1 MLDLAVMSMF
11 GFSGYAALLA
21 VAPLW
26 VVRGGSTAAGAGLV
40 NGVLLA
46 ATVLTQLAVPRVLA
60 TWGTGRVLVTGL
72 LLLGL
77 PAPAYLLSDELG
89 WVLGLSA
96 VRGAGFGILT
106 VAGSTVVAQ
115 LVPASRRGAAIG
127 IYGLSVALP
136 NLLLLPG
143 SVPIVDSWSFAPVFW
158 AAGARAAAAQSAGRP
173 PADARLARRSPS
185 SAEPGGGGGSANRA
199 SRPPHRPANCR
210 AVQRDDGRRRPA
222 HLLAPAGPAPH
233 RGAGVV
239 DFRRHRGPVPLA
251 GRLGRRQVR
260 GPALSRPDPDLRRS
274 SHGGLRLGGGPRTGR
289 PAGRGRDDARGLL

>member
-1 MLDLAVMSMF
+1 MF

-26 VVRGGSTAAGAGLV
+26 VVEGGSTAAGAGLV

-46 ATVLTQLAVPRVLA
+46 ATVLTQLAVPRALA

-96 VRGAGFGILT
+96 VRGVGFGILT
-106 VAGSTVVAQ
+106 VVGSTVVAQ

-127 IYGLSVALP
+127 VYGLSVAVP

-143 SVPIVDSWSFAPVFW
+143 SVPVVERWGFAPVFW
-158 AAGARAAAAQSAGRP
+158 MGALPLLGVPAVVPLMPALSAARRGRP
-173 PADARLARRSPS
+173 IQVEEGLGQVREPS
-185 SAEPGGGGGSANRA
+185 SASSRRLSCCSA
-199 SRPPHRPANCR
+199 
-210 AVQRDDGRRRPA
+210 
-222 HLLAPAGPAPH
+222 
-233 RGAGVV
+233 
-239 DFRRHRGPVPLA
+239 
-251 GRLGRRQVR
+251 
-260 GPALSRPDPDLRRS
+260 
-274 SHGGLRLGGGPRTGR
+274 
-289 PAGRGRDDARGLL
+289 

>member
-46 ATVLTQLAVPRVLA
+46 ATVLTQLAVPRALA

-106 VAGSTVVAQ
+106 VVGSTVVAQ
-115 LVPASRRGAAIG
+115 LVPVSRRGAAIG
-127 IYGLSVALP
+127 VYGLSVAVP

-143 SVPIVDSWSFAPVFW
+143 SVPIVDRWSFAPVFW
-158 AAGARAAAAQSAGRP
+158 TVGALPLLGV
-173 PADARLARRSPS
+173 PAVVRLM
-185 SAEPGGGGGSANRA
+185 
-199 SRPPHRPANCR
+199 
-210 AVQRDDGRRRPA
+210 
-222 HLLAPAGPAPH
+222 
-233 RGAGVV
+233 
-239 DFRRHRGPVPLA
+239 
-251 GRLGRRQVR
+251 
-260 GPALSRPDPDLRRS
+260 PALS
-274 SHGGLRLGGGPRTGR
+274 
-289 PAGRGRDDARGLL
+289 DARRRR